1 VQNKAFVESLLKKQN
16 DSIKDIETLI
26 GLLDEDKLLNENKE
40 LTQQLALAA
49 SDNRKLNEALT
60 QIQDEN
66 IKLRLALN
74 DQIISEKLNILKI
87 SKAKMETYFQDRQKN
102 TQNRLINVESGLIT
116 MIQQSERDMNNKLAA
131 DQRELINELNQVRA
145 MIQTKITERQ
155 KEIETEKNISL
166 AEIESR
172 FRQLQ
177 TEEVDE
183 ETILKRIKH
192 NNLEIN
198 LGLSW
203 LNKLGILLI
212 LFGVATGVKFGY
224 TWFSPYMK
232 GIFSFILGV
241 IFLVAGE
248 IFMRKQKNTFAM
260 GISAG
265 GVAILYFATFS
276 AFFYHHILSMDAAI
290 LLSLLVTAVAVA
302 LSLRY
307 DSKTI
312 CIFSL
317 IGGYLPFYSYVFA
330 IGLNGSAIYV
340 AMAYVLLLNVMILII
355 SSYKKWQLLNY
366 VAFILNFPVF
376 IYLISI
382 CRGNIPVLIFNA
394 AVFILFLFVVIAY
407 SLRQKVSLNVY
418 DIILLGLNTTLSC
431 VEACYIFGR
440 AGWNDYLGL
449 LALFFALFYFAL
461 GKAIEKIMGQEKIA
475 KNLFYITSI
484 TFSILMIPFQFDM
497 KWVSMGWTIEAV
509 LMIVWG
515 NRNRIGLIEGMGWA
529 IGCLSY
535 LSYLFNIGFT
545 IHDPMYHIQYAL
557 ITAGMITAILTYL
570 WHPRDSVISRYTGL
584 DKVMQIIKYLV
595 IWHTFIFL
603 LHETTYLYN
612 EFVVQKLGMSQLL
625 TSYYGNMLK
634 AAVFL
639 IVAVGLPKIKIL
651 QDRVVRFVSL
661 AMLGIFDLLCIYYTL
676 NYPLL
681 NNHNV
686 WSNWVALVVL
696 LAYHG
701 LAFANIR
708 RAILEY
714 ISYIKYNLEFYPLS
728 QAVYLVVA
736 LTMIMAVQFNWMA
749 NIRFV
754 ISFVNVVLAFVF
766 IQYGLRQRYVYI
778 RRLGLILSLLASA
791 KLFLFDLG
799 HLTTVGR
806 IVSYFAFGFVLLAI
820 SYLYQKMEK
829 NDSSIKLVQGATT
842 EEENM

>member
-1 VQNKAFVESLLKKQN
+1 MKNRVFVERLLKKQN
-16 DSIKDIETLI
+16 DTINDLETLI
-26 GLLDEDKLLNENKE
+26 GLLDEDKILNENKE
-40 LTQQLALAA
+40 LAQQLALAS
-49 SDNRKLNEALT
+49 SDNRKLNKTLT

-102 TQNRLINVESGLIT
+102 TGNRLRNVESGLIS
-116 MIQQSERDMNNKLAA
+116 MIQQSEKDVNNKLAA
-131 DQRELINELNQVRA
+131 DQKELINELNQVRS
-145 MIQTKITERQ
+145 MIQAKIAERQ
-155 KEIETEKNISL
+155 KEVEAEKNISR

-177 TEEVDE
+177 TEDVDE
-183 ETILKRIKH
+183 ETIQKRIKH

-224 TWFSPYMK
+224 AWFSPHMK
-232 GIFSFILGV
+232 GIFSFVLGV

-265 GVAILYFATFS
+265 GVSILYFATFS
-276 AFFYHHILSMDAAI
+276 AFFYHHILSMNTAI
-290 LLSLLVTAVAVA
+290 VLSLLVTAVAIA

-340 AMAYVLLLNVMILII
+340 TMAYVLLLNAMILII
-355 SSYKKWQLLNY
+355 SSYKKWQLVNY

-382 CRGNIPVLIFNA
+382 CKDNIPSLIFNA
-394 AVFILFLFVVIAY
+394 VVFVLFLLVVIAY
-407 SLRQKVSLNVY
+407 SLRQKVSLNAN

-461 GKAIEKIMGQEKIA
+461 GRAIEKIMGQEKIV
-475 KNLFYITSI
+475 KNFFYLTSI
-484 TFSILMIPFQFDM
+484 TFAILMIPFQFEM

-515 NRNRIGLIEGMGWA
+515 IRNRIGLIEGMGWA
-529 IGCLSY
+529 IGLLSY
-535 LSYLFNIGFT
+535 LSYLINVGFT

-557 ITAGMITAILTYL
+557 IT
-570 WHPRDSVISRYTGL
+570 
-584 DKVMQIIKYLV
+584 
-595 IWHTFIFL
+595 
-603 LHETTYLYN
+603 
-612 EFVVQKLGMSQLL
+612 
-625 TSYYGNMLK
+625 
-634 AAVFL
+634 
-639 IVAVGLPKIKIL
+639 
-651 QDRVVRFVSL
+651 
-661 AMLGIFDLLCIYYTL
+661 
-676 NYPLL
+676 
-681 NNHNV
+681 
-686 WSNWVALVVL
+686 
-696 LAYHG
+696 
-701 LAFANIR
+701 
-708 RAILEY
+708 
-714 ISYIKYNLEFYPLS
+714 
-728 QAVYLVVA
+728 
-736 LTMIMAVQFNWMA
+736 
-749 NIRFV
+749 
-754 ISFVNVVLAFVF
+754 
-766 IQYGLRQRYVYI
+766 
-778 RRLGLILSLLASA
+778 
-791 KLFLFDLG
+791 
-799 HLTTVGR
+799 
-806 IVSYFAFGFVLLAI
+806 
-820 SYLYQKMEK
+820 
-829 NDSSIKLVQGATT
+829 
-842 EEENM
+842 